1 MSVRLNKAIRE
12 LNVGLQTAVEY
23 LEKKP
28 ELGEVKAEP
37 SFKLSDE
44 QYQAL
49 VEFFRQDKEV
59 RAKADI
65 ISKKT
70 KEPAGKAAPKGRA
83 EDLLPSNKKPA
94 QEFKP
99 LGKINLND
107 LDKKAEKPAEKVKPV
122 AKEKP
127 VEKQPEKP
135 VVKEVS
141 EAKAVEKK
149 AEKPVE
155 KKVEKPAE
163 KKQEKTAEK
172 PVVKPVEKKVEQPVE
187 KPAETKAETKPG
199 PTVFQLKSDKK
210 LQNTPQLKIQGKIDL
225 DSLNQSTRPKKK
237 SKEEKR
243 KEREKSAC
251 ASARSA
257 SISMRQRTKCN
268 PQAPQPS
275 RVARRAARKRK
286 TAVATSVP
294 SK

>member
-44 QYQAL
+44 QYPAL

-99 LGKINLND
+99 LGKINLGE
-107 LDKKAEKPAEKVKPV
+107 LDKKVEKPAEKEKPV

-149 AEKPVE
+149 PVE
-155 KKVEKPAE
+155 KKDSSPYQSLQTTETTWLEDAMSS
-163 KKQEKTAEK
+163 QSRWTGMKT
-172 PVVKPVEKKVEQPVE
+172 
-187 KPAETKAETKPG
+187 
-199 PTVFQLKSDKK
+199 
-210 LQNTPQLKIQGKIDL
+210 
-225 DSLNQSTRPKKK
+225 DS
-237 SKEEKR
+237 
-243 KEREKSAC
+243 
-251 ASARSA
+251 
-257 SISMRQRTKCN
+257 
-268 PQAPQPS
+268 
-275 RVARRAARKRK
+275 
-286 TAVATSVP
+286 
-294 SK
+294 